1 MNEKILHGGQYFK
14 NPHMEPKNP
23 DEHGNVPYYIQDKNP
38 KMGRDRM
45 FTWCG
50 KFLDWGDSANLMID
64 INCPECMQSD
74 RYKAWIAKAMFCR
87 MEGNGWYKRDKI
99 WAFNDVNE

>member
-1 MNEKILHGGQYFK
+1 MNEKIIHGGCYFT
-14 NPHMEPKNP
+14 NPNRPPQEPAVNGK
-23 DEHGNVPYYIQDKNP
+23 VPYYILDANEKG
-38 KMGRDRM
+38 GRERM

-50 KFLDWGDSANLMID
+50 KFTDWIPNKELMID

-74 RYKAWIAKAMFCR
+74 RYKAWIAKATLCR
-87 MEGNGWYKRDKI
+87 MAGNGWYKRDKI